1 MSTVTGS
8 GIPTHSCSDFVVT
21 REPGVT
27 ELAVAPVY
35 IEDAMEGRQPLVST
49 GQGDYRRDFWDTRLP
64 WWSDAAVGLVLGVL
78 IGFGIGLYAAGLIP

>member
-8 GIPTHSCSDFVVT
+8 GIPTQPFGEVVSKL
-21 REPGVT
+21 
-27 ELAVAPVY
+27 ELVEVKPPTIVY

-49 GQGDYRRDFWDTRLP
+49 GQGDYRRDFWDMRLP

>member
-1 MSTVTGS
+1 MTTITGS
-8 GIPTHSCSDFVVT
+8 GIPTRPHAVVT

-27 ELAVAPVY
+27 ELSSPPVY
-35 IEDAMEGRQPLVST
+35 IEDAMEARQPLVST